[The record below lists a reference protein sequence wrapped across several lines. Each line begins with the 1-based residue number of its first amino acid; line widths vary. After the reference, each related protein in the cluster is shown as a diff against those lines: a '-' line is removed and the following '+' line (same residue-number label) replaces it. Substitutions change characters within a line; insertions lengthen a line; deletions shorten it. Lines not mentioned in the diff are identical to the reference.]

1 MLGTIFQSSTKEPL
15 QTKDGTDIT
24 AQATF
29 EPKSADG
36 TIDVEFEFD
45 SELADEEDLVVFESC
60 TKNGVEI
67 ASHASLDDKNQT
79 IHVKKPST
87 PSNSTKVQPN
97 DTSSPADKGMTY
109 ASPSTGDVNTLS
121 LAGTLALFGIAALT
135 ARKLLR

>member
-1 MLGTIFQSSTKEPL
+1 
-15 QTKDGTDIT
+15 
-24 AQATF
+24 
-29 EPKSADG
+29 
-36 TIDVEFEFD
+36 
-45 SELADEEDLVVFESC
+45 
-60 TKNGVEI
+60 VEI

-97 DTSSPADKGMTY
+97 DTSSPADKSMTY